1 MIIVQEAT
9 IQDIEAIVRIHE
21 EAFPSFFL
29 TKLGS
34 AFLRLYY
41 KSVMMHSDGVLLVC
55 KKDGLPIG
63 LCAGTILSAGFNKRL
78 IKANFLQFGIETL
91 KLLFSKPKS
100 LIHLM
105 KNMSKEDSSVGD
117 NGEYAELLSIAV
129 DPAVQR
135 SGAGKAMLLEL
146 EKEIIKKG
154 GQKLSLTTDYEN
166 NEKAIG
172 FYKTLGYNEW
182 YDFIAYP
189 NRRMWRLIKQL

>member
-1 MIIVQEAT
+1 MITVQEAKKLE
-9 IQDIEAIVRIHE
+9 IDAIVRIHE
-21 EAFPSFFL
+21 QAFPSFFL
-29 TKLGS
+29 TNLGS

-41 KSVMMHSDGVLLVC
+41 KSVMGHSDGVLLVC
-55 KKDGLPIG
+55 KKDDVPIG
-63 LCAGTILSAGFNKRL
+63 LCAGTVLSAGFNKRL
-78 IKANFLQFGIETL
+78 IKANFFQYGIETL

-129 DPAVQR
+129 DPTVQR

-146 EKEIIKKG
+146 ENEIKKKG
-154 GQKLSLTTDYEN
+154 GEKLSLTTDYEN

-172 FYKTLGYNEW
+172 FYKSLGYTEW
-182 YDFIAYP
+182 YDFTTYP
-189 NRRMWRLIKQL
+189 NRRMYRMIKQL

>member
-1 MIIVQEAT
+1 MITVQEAKKH
-9 IQDIEAIVRIHE
+9 DIDAIVRIHE
-21 EAFPSFFL
+21 QAFPSFFL

-41 KSVMMHSDGVLLVC
+41 KSVMDHSDGVLLVC
-55 KKDGLPIG
+55 KKDDVPIG
-63 LCAGTILSAGFNKRL
+63 LCAGTVLSAGFNKRL
-78 IKANFLQFGIETL
+78 IKANFFQYGIETL

-129 DPAVQR
+129 DPTVQR
-135 SGAGKAMLLEL
+135 SGAGKTMLLNL
-146 EKEIIKKG
+146 ENEIKKKG
-154 GQKLSLTTDYEN
+154 GEKLSLTTDFEN

-172 FYKTLGYNEW
+172 FYKSLGYNEW
-182 YDFIAYP
+182 YDFTTYP
-189 NRRMWRLIKQL
+189 NRRMWRLIKNL